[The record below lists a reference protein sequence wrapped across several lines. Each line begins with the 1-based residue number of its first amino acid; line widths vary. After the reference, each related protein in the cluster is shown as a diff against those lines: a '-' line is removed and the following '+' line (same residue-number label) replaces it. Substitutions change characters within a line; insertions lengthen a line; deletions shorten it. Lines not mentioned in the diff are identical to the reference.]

1 VVPYP
6 GSLGSDE
13 DLKAWVTAE
22 KMPLT
27 IEFSQETS
35 EKIFNSGI
43 SKQVGG
49 CGGGEGVQ
57 VPLAVQVA

>member
-1 VVPYP
+1 VVPYS
-6 GSLGSDE
+6 GSLTSEE
-13 DLKAWVTAE
+13 DLKSFVTAE

-43 SKQVGG
+43 SKQVG
-49 CGGGEGVQ
+49 
-57 VPLAVQVA
+57 